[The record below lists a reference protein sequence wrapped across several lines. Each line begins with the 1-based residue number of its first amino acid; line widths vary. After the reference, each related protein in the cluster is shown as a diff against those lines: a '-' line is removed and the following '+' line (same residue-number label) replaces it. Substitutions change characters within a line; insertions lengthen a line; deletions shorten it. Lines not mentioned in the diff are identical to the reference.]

1 LGEVLPLK
9 LTFYIVVGL
18 IDIAA
23 NGVGEVLS
31 GGGKFKRAH
40 GVYSTG
46 NIYGR

>member
-1 LGEVLPLK
+1 
-9 LTFYIVVGL
+9 
-18 IDIAA
+18 
-23 NGVGEVLS
+23 VGEVLS